1 MAYWQ
6 QEEIFNFKLIASM
19 VKCIFVWLVK
29 IILVV
34 FYFEMLAWE
43 RKVEGREAYEK
54 ATMGHMWK
62 IIELQ

>member
-1 MAYWQ
+1 
-6 QEEIFNFKLIASM
+6 M

-29 IILVV
+29 IILIV